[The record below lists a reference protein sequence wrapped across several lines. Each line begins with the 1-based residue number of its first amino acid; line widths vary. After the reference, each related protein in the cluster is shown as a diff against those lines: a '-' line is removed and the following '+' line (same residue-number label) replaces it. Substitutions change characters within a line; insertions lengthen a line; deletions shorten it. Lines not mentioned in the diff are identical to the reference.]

1 MSEDEASFKVREKR
15 RFKEGSEGGAPAPD
29 TEQMTADVPG
39 ADSGPADAAASESD
53 MGGAEGSSADRPEDV
68 PSAAPDVTDFL
79 DGEDFSEA
87 GDPSGGAMP
96 DISTA
101 GFMQFMLA
109 NLYQLGWQNL
119 GLVPNQVTGKVE
131 ANLPDARLAIDG
143 YGALLSVLSPRLDEV
158 ARREMQTALS
168 NLRINFMEQS
178 KRQGEEQ

>member
-1 MSEDEASFKVREKR
+1 MSEGEASFKVREKR
-15 RFKEGSEGGAPAPD
+15 RFTEGAAGGESAVD
-29 TEQMTADVPG
+29 TA
-39 ADSGPADAAASESD
+39 ASGDETEPSVGGTMDGAASESD
-53 MGGAEGSSADRPEDV
+53 EGPFGVSVEDRLEADE
-68 PSAAPDVTDFL
+68 SAAKAESDFL
-79 DGEDFSEA
+79 DENDFSDD
-87 GDPSGGAMP
+87 GGPSGGQMP

-143 YGALLSVLSPRLDEV
+143 YGALLSVLSPRLEEV

-178 KRQGEEQ
+178 KRQGEGQ